1 MNICHS
7 HELLSSAASIFLSVW
22 LFLSSFAAVT
32 GNAVMLW
39 LFYKHA
45 SLRTISNR
53 FLASLSIA
61 DLLVGLVVGPA
72 WIVIGFWIQPP
83 VLPSLFYF
91 AYILWLHT
99 TAATTFNTCCVSVD
113 RFIAIR
119 FPFRYQVSVTK
130 KRCYKVI
137 FLVWLFSLILP
148 FSVFLVDYE
157 PMINYFVSMIFLAFI
172 ISVIPLL
179 VVSFSYVCIFKS
191 AKKQFKRILAGE
203 NPTINSDS
211 FRLRTKQN
219 LKAIKTIGF
228 VLGACIITWM
238 PNLVLLLVEC
248 KYALENNW
256 ARICS
261 LNLVVWP
268 WVGTVAF
275 TSSAINPL
283 IYYLRNQEFREAFR
297 RTFRWFPCER
307 TGESTPQTGLKP
319 SRRQILR
326 NVVRPGDAANKETEL

>member
-1 MNICHS
+1 MLHS
-7 HELLSSAASIFLSVW
+7 YFFGV
-22 LFLSSFAAVT
+22 AV
-32 GNAVMLW
+32 
-39 LFYKHA
+39 F
-45 SLRTISNR
+45 
-53 FLASLSIA
+53 
-61 DLLVGLVVGPA
+61 
-72 WIVIGFWIQPP
+72 
-83 VLPSLFYF
+83 
-91 AYILWLHT
+91 
-99 TAATTFNTCCVSVD
+99 
-113 RFIAIR
+113 
-119 FPFRYQVSVTK
+119 
-130 KRCYKVI
+130 
-137 FLVWLFSLILP
+137 LILP
-148 FSVFLVDYE
+148 LSVFLVDYE
-157 PMINYFVSMIFLAFI
+157 PMINYFVSTIFLAFI

-203 NPTINSDS
+203 NPTINNDS
-211 FRLRTKQN
+211 FKARTIQN
-219 LKAIKTIGF
+219 LKAIKTIGL

-248 KYALENNW
+248 YYVLENNW

-275 TSSAINPL
+275 TSSAINPF

-297 RTFRWFPCER
+297 RTFRWLPRKR

>member
-1 MNICHS
+1 MDRYWILDSASSSLKFVLLCIHIVAS
-7 HELLSSAASIFLSVW
+7 HDRR
-22 LFLSSFAAVT
+22 
-32 GNAVMLW
+32 
-39 LFYKHA
+39 H
-45 SLRTISNR
+45 
-53 FLASLSIA
+53 
-61 DLLVGLVVGPA
+61 
-72 WIVIGFWIQPP
+72 
-83 VLPSLFYF
+83 
-91 AYILWLHT
+91 
-99 TAATTFNTCCVSVD
+99 TFNTCCVSVD

-130 KRCYKVI
+130 KRCYTVI

-148 FSVFLVDYE
+148 FSMFLIDYE
-157 PMINYFVSMIFLAFI
+157 SMINYFVSMIFLAFI

-191 AKKQFKRILAGE
+191 AKKQFNRILARE
-203 NPTINSDS
+203 NPTINNDS
-211 FRLRTKQN
+211 FKARTIQN
-219 LKAIKTIGF
+219 LKAIKTIGL

-268 WVGTVAF
+268 WVETVAF

-297 RTFRWFPCER
+297 RTFRWFPRER
-307 TGESTPQTGLKP
+307 TGEGTPQTGLKP